1 MEIEGGKRRYVSCS
15 YLVDVNCVRLFLC
28 DEVASDG
35 GDVVGEVEIKWR
47 SSRRELQDLIF
58 KSEKLEPVPTPLN
71 WDAFVLRISPF
82 AVTIF
87 FSRLIS
93 AATFFCGLSGRRSA
107 RRVSSFRPR
116 HRHFFPLKGP

>member
-93 AATFFCGLSGRRSA
+93 AVTFF
-107 RRVSSFRPR
+107 
-116 HRHFFPLKGP
+116 

>member
-71 WDAFVLRISPF
+71 WDAFVLNIRELR
-82 AVTIF
+82 TTT
-87 FSRLIS
+87 
-93 AATFFCGLSGRRSA
+93 ATR
-107 RRVSSFRPR
+107 
-116 HRHFFPLKGP
+116 

>member
-1 MEIEGGKRRYVSCS
+1 MYVSCS

-47 SSRRELQDLIF
+47 SLRRELQDLIF

-93 AATFFCGLSGRRSA
+93 AVTFFWGLSGRRSA